1 MRKDAIGLPHSESSS
16 GSSHDMSHD
25 GEDMQSLIFIQEHNV
40 YVLWGQA
47 GTQSI
52 NYKARS
58 EKTLSDGTEA
68 PGMQR

>member
-1 MRKDAIGLPHSESSS
+1 
-16 GSSHDMSHD
+16 MSHD

-68 PGMQR
+68 PGNAKVAPRQARLVCPPPIKRIAF